1 LRAPYA
7 YGRKRAERRVEN
19 GVVRERQRR
28 APRGEW
34 HVCIPDHDAGY
45 VSFERYLGNQ
55 ERLRANWRPAR
66 GGAG

>member
-1 LRAPYA
+1 M
-7 YGRKRAERRVEN
+7 
-19 GVVRERQRR
+19 RERQRR

-55 ERLRANWRPAR
+55 ERLRANGRPAR
-66 GGAG
+66 GGRANAAR